1 MILTKLHIE
10 NFGKLHNVEIDLKD
24 NFNQLLQDNG
34 WGKSTLTI
42 FIKSIFYGMPAKT
55 RGEDYKSERS
65 RYSPWQGGVYGGYIE
80 YKVDQNLYRLTR
92 IFGKTP
98 ESDQFEL
105 LNYQDNTV
113 VTEEPMPIGEKLFGI
128 GEESF
133 KMTAFFPQ
141 LNIKSG
147 TNAELT
153 ANLTGLNKYQN
164 DLENIDKAI
173 KKLNEKRLDIKRNI
187 PKKSELEENRNRLA
201 EINNLRN
208 SLLSEIEEEEN
219 IQKELDKELSFIS
232 QNIEFEKEKIN
243 LQDEKYRNKMLIE
256 NKVQEFTSKLNQIY
270 SKQNELQKQ
279 TIETL
284 NTKKPV
290 NTFKNLLIALF
301 VFLAVISTASLV
313 LYVTNIF
320 SLATFLAVLI
330 VSILLIVVLIFLYL
344 KKFKNKKGYA
354 KLEDEQKLI
363 KEFKDKIKSI
373 EEDLKR
379 LNEVLEG
386 EYKDVDYPDREKL
399 ELLLS
404 KETSV
409 KTEYLSIKNKLQQLR
424 NRLDENISAEDYLS
438 SIIEKTKLNIK
449 EGESKYKIVESTI
462 NYLLQAKDNVSSRF
476 VSAIN
481 EEFFN
486 ILNSFNIPSNRFIID
501 NQWQVKEKTN
511 VGTKEFEYSS
521 QGIQDIISFC
531 QRISLIN
538 KIYKKE
544 KPFIILDDTFVNLDD
559 KMLKCAKEIVNQIS
573 TKYQVIYICCN
584 SRCSLIN

>member
-481 EEFFN
+481 EEFFTTCIKN
-486 ILNSFNIPSNRFIID
+486 KVNTIKPTLIENNLYD
-501 NQWQVKEKTN
+501 YLKEKN
-511 VGTKEFEYSS
+511 KMVIFTK
-521 QGIQDIISFC
+521 
-531 QRISLIN
+531 
-538 KIYKKE
+538 
-544 KPFIILDDTFVNLDD
+544 
-559 KMLKCAKEIVNQIS
+559 
-573 TKYQVIYICCN
+573 
-584 SRCSLIN
+584 